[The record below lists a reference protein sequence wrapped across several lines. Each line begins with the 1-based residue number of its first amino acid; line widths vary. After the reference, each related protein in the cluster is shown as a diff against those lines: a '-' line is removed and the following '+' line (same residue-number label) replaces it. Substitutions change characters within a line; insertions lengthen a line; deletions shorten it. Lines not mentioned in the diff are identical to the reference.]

1 MHVVGFNPKGM
12 TDQELADKTT
22 EIHKRL
28 AYSGRFSL
36 DGYLVEQLSNM
47 AEACAFEARERIV
60 QRQYDEMNKSK
71 STEKDLTPDPK
82 AKMAKTNGGKNDASA
97 KRESGFRV
105 SRSKSPSRS

>member
-36 DGYLVEQLSNM
+36 DGYLVEQLSKM
-47 AEACAFEARERIV
+47 AEACAFETRERAM
-60 QRQYDEMNKSK
+60 QRQYEEMNKSK
-71 STEKDLTPDPK
+71 AVEKDLTPDPK
-82 AKMAKTNGGKNDASA
+82 APKTNGGKDTVSA